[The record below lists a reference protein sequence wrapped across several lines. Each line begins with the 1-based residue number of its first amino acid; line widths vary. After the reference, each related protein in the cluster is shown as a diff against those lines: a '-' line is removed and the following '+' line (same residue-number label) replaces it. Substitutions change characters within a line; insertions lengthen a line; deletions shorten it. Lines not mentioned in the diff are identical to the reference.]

1 MIGFYNDAVNNAP
14 ATGYQAGNDPGYSD
28 PGLGFHRVGNCA
40 DWQQMSWAALV
51 TRAWNCW
58 KSEKIRARQHWS
70 ALTYHHFVRLEA
82 ICSGQV
88 DYLDPW
94 RTGDPDNWE
103 AADFP
108 FHDGNGWAH
117 TTTHT
122 HEAGDSPRPP
132 GGTTSRTPPA
142 RVAPSDRGADCV

>member
-1 MIGFYNDAVNNAP
+1 MPGS
-14 ATGYQAGNDPGYSD
+14 TG
-28 PGLGFHRVGNCA
+28 L
-40 DWQQMSWAALV
+40 ALM
-51 TRAWNCW
+51 
-58 KSEKIRARQHWS
+58 
-70 ALTYHHFVRLEA
+70 YHHFVRLEA

-108 FHDGNGWAH
+108 FHDGNGWVR

-122 HEAGDSPRPP
+122 HEAGDSPRPRERLV
-132 GGTTSRTPPA
+132 GFRLPA
-142 RVAPSDRGADCV
+142 WRLQI